1 MPSATKTAAVL
12 LAHTMNKLTAL
23 FIIGAAAVL
32 MPFRV
37 WALDMLE
44 VPSYVDTKAS
54 VPVNVRSIVKAL
66 TSNAG
71 GLQEAQDD
79 ADYYNTV
86 KRKLAA
92 SLYAE
97 ALTTRTNL
105 IADEKKAAAE
115 KTAKAAGNALA
126 GISGSKDKKEIIAND
141 IQPQLVSIAK
151 RLNSIMTLEAMTAN
165 LEGTMMITGLPK
177 SNTDVISGDE
187 AQEEEA
193 E

>member
-1 MPSATKTAAVL
+1 
-12 LAHTMNKLTAL
+12 MNKLSVL
-23 FIIGAAAVL
+23 IFIFAVAVF
-32 MPFRV
+32 MPRSGF
-37 WALDMLE
+37 ALDMLE
-44 VPSYVDTKAS
+44 VPAYVDTTAS
-54 VPVNVRSIVKAL
+54 VPANVSSIVKAL

-141 IQPQLVSIAK
+141 VQPQLVSIAK

-165 LEGTMMITGLPK
+165 LEGTLMITGLPK
-177 SNTDVISGDE
+177 SNTDVISDDG
-187 AQEEEA
+187 AEEA

>member
-1 MPSATKTAAVL
+1 
-12 LAHTMNKLTAL
+12 MNKLSVLIL
-23 FIIGAAAVL
+23 FCAVTVF
-32 MPFRV
+32 MPRSGF
-37 WALDMLE
+37 ALDMLE
-44 VPSYVDTKAS
+44 VPAYVDTTAS
-54 VPVNVRSIVKAL
+54 VPANVSSIVKAL

-141 IQPQLVSIAK
+141 VQPQLVSIAK

-165 LEGTMMITGLPK
+165 LEGTLMITGLPK
-177 SNTDVISGDE
+177 SNTDVISDDG
-187 AQEEEA
+187 AEEA

>member
-1 MPSATKTAAVL
+1 M
-12 LAHTMNKLTAL
+12 AHSQEETMNKLTAL

>member
-1 MPSATKTAAVL
+1 
-12 LAHTMNKLTAL
+12 MNKLSAL
-23 FIIGAAAVL
+23 ILICAAAVF
-32 MPFRV
+32 MPRSGF
-37 WALDMLE
+37 ALDMLE
-44 VPSYVDTKAS
+44 VPAYVDTTAS

-115 KTAKAAGNALA
+115 KTAQAAGNALA
-126 GISGSKDKKEIIAND
+126 GITGSEDKKEIIAND
-141 IQPQLVSIAK
+141 IQPQQVSIAK

-165 LEGTMMITGLPK
+165 LEGTLLITGLPK
-177 SNTDVISGDE
+177 SNTEVISGDDSR
-187 AQEEEA
+187 EEEA